1 MKLNKEK
8 LKELAALDDAALK
21 KEITSA
27 AGKFGYS
34 LPENALGESELRKI
48 RALMQDAEKI
58 SPMEIARL
66 LSSVKAK
73 KSKG

>member
-8 LKELAALDDAALK
+8 LKELAALNDAALI

-27 AGKFGYS
+27 AGKFGYT
-34 LPENALGESELRKI
+34 LPENALGKDELKKI
-48 RALMQDAEKI
+48 RELMQDAEKI

>member
-8 LKELAALDDAALK
+8 LKELAALNDAALI

-27 AGKFGYS
+27 AEKFGYT
-34 LPENALGESELRKI
+34 LPEKALGKDELKKI
-48 RALMQDAEKI
+48 RELMQDAEKI
-58 SPMEIARL
+58 SPLEIARL

-73 KSKG
+73 KTKG

>member
-8 LKELAALDDAALK
+8 LKELAALNDAALI

-27 AGKFGYS
+27 AEKFGYT
-34 LPENALGESELRKI
+34 LPENALGKNELKKI
-48 RALMQDAEKI
+48 RELMQDAEKI
-58 SPMEIARL
+58 SPLEIARL